1 MKKVLSVITCSLLAA
16 CSCSD
21 NQWEEVDVVT
31 VDEPVYEEKVVA
43 DQDMVEVTPARVV
56 VEQEAVYTP
65 APQPVSS
72 CPCAVQVQPCYQ
84 SVCYQP
90 CPCMMVQPVVVP
102 QPQPKV
108 TTTKKIITTTTTVE
122 EPCGKDFCEPVVTT
136 HEEVIPAEVRY
147 MDNYSANTYSSAPVS
162 VNQAPAQSEYV
173 EVTVEKDPYRP
184 EVLGMQPT
192 TVKKNA
198 KPIAAA
204 KYSPEAYNV
213 VATRATNRMLQD
225 TANISSKGHKTVFL
239 KDTQVLSSDMPY
251 GSERLKSTTKDIINV
266 SKTFD
271 VVNSPKDA
279 DYIVA
284 STADW
289 YVADSKAPALQYK
302 LSMFDKSGRKVNE
315 WVEIIRQV
323 QE

>member
-1 MKKVLSVITCSLLAA
+1 MKKVLSVITCGLLAA

-31 VDEPVYEEKVVA
+31 VDEPVYEEQVVV
-43 DQDMVEVTPARVV
+43 DDMVEVSPAKVV
-56 VEQEAVYTP
+56 VEQEPVYAP
-65 APQPVSS
+65 APQPVSA
-72 CPCAVQVQPCYQ
+72 CPCAVQVQTCYQ
-84 SVCYQP
+84 PVCYQP

-108 TTTKKIITTTTTVE
+108 TTTKKIITTTTTIE
-122 EPCGKDFCEPVVTT
+122 EPCGKAYCEPVVTT
-136 HEEVIPAEVRY
+136 HEEVLPAEVSY
-147 MDNYSANTYSSAPVS
+147 TNSYPAPAPVS
-162 VNQAPAQSEYV
+162 ARTTPAQNEYV

-192 TVKKNA
+192 AARPSA

-251 GSERLKSTTKDIINV
+251 GSNRLKSTTKDIINV

-271 VVNSPKDA
+271 VVNNPKDA

-302 LSMFDKSGRKVNE
+302 LAMFDRGGRKVNE

>member
-1 MKKVLSVITCSLLAA
+1 MKKVLSVITCGLLAA

-31 VDEPVYEEKVVA
+31 VDEPVYEEQVVV
-43 DQDMVEVTPARVV
+43 DDVVEVSPAKVV

-65 APQPVSS
+65 VPQPVSS
-72 CPCAVQVQPCYQ
+72 CPCAVQVQTCYQ
-84 SVCYQP
+84 PVCYQP

-122 EPCGKDFCEPVVTT
+122 EPCGKAYCEPVVTT
-136 HEEVIPAEVRY
+136 HEEVLPAEVSY
-147 MDNYSANTYSSAPVS
+147 MNSYPASAPVS
-162 VNQAPAQSEYV
+162 ASPAPVQNEYV

-184 EVLGMQPT
+184 EVLDMQPT
-192 TVKKNA
+192 TVRKNA
-198 KPIAAA
+198 KPVAAA

-225 TANISSKGHKTVFL
+225 TANLSSKGHKTVFL

-251 GSERLKSTTKDIINV
+251 GSNRLKSTTKDIINV

-289 YVADSKAPALQYK
+289 YVADSKAPAIQYK
-302 LSMFDKSGRKVNE
+302 LSMFDKSGRRVNE